1 MIPAGGVQSTQT
13 GDRSLRVD
21 TAPIA
26 SGTFMARE
34 STPETLPLHADAPN
48 FDWREWLSFVGSV
61 LGTAL
66 VVSVVLGGI
75 VLLLA

>member
-1 MIPAGGVQSTQT
+1 MT
-13 GDRSLRVD
+13 
-21 TAPIA
+21 
-26 SGTFMARE
+26 RE
-34 STPETLPLHADAPN
+34 SARDTLPIHPDAPN

>member
-1 MIPAGGVQSTQT
+1 
-13 GDRSLRVD
+13 
-21 TAPIA
+21 
-26 SGTFMARE
+26 MARE
-34 STPETLPLHADAPN
+34 SARESLPIHPDAPN

>member
-1 MIPAGGVQSTQT
+1 MNQEATRDT
-13 GDRSLRVD
+13 LSLPSD
-21 TAPIA
+21 
-26 SGTFMARE
+26 E
-34 STPETLPLHADAPN
+34 PN

-75 VLLLA
+75 VLLLAA

>member
-1 MIPAGGVQSTQT
+1 LPNHRT
-13 GDRSLRVD
+13 DRFVD
-21 TAPIA
+21 I
-26 SGTFMARE
+26 MARE
-34 STPETLPLHADAPN
+34 SAHDTLPVRPDAPN
-48 FDWREWLSFVGSV
+48 FDWREWISFVGSV